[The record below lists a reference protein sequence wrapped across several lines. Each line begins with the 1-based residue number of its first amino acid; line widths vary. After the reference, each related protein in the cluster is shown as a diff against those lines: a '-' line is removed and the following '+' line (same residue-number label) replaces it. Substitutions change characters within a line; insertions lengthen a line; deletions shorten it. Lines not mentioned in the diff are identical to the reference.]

1 MLQFLGMK
9 YKFLIRHPLGFSPQ
23 YVQRIKADYT
33 HHRLRICF
41 SVPLKSQST
50 EVQVTAD
57 YVDHRLATF
66 PLTFQELAESCDLT
80 KCAQAS
86 PQHALYLMG
95 FHGLCTRH

>member
-1 MLQFLGMK
+1 
-9 YKFLIRHPLGFSPQ
+9 
-23 YVQRIKADYT
+23 
-33 HHRLRICF
+33 
-41 SVPLKSQST
+41 
-50 EVQVTAD
+50 VQVTAD

-95 FHGLCTRH
+95 FHGLCTRHWRPVGTSALCCWYWRSEKEYTRM